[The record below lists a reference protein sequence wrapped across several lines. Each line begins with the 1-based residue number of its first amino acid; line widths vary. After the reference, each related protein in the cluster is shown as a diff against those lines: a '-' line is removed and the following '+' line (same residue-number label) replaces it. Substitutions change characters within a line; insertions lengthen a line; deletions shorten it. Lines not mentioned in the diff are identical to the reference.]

1 MNPYYEGQRKGTMK
15 RIAVFLFCFFLCGA
29 VHAQNII
36 MTQAE
41 WNFLSPGNAESSG
54 GPAWLSGSIGTNIL
68 LYRTLIQND
77 VLVSFGGIYAKRP
90 FKTERPPVEEGEAAD
105 ETAGEDEGAKYEFR
119 ENNEFL
125 FNVSDNIFVS
135 LNAKTVGLR
144 AGFSGGIGLYSGELV
159 QFFLN
164 IGFLAGI
171 HILPESLFSFTVD
184 IKPGYTGTVCWDY
197 NNADFF
203 KAFSPIQH
211 GWTFPLAVSVRFNLD
226 KL

>member
-1 MNPYYEGQRKGTMK
+1 MK

-29 VHAQNII
+29 LYAQNVV

-41 WNFLSPGNAESSG
+41 WNFLSPANEDSSER
-54 GPAWLSGSIGTNIL
+54 GPMWLSGSLGTNIL
-68 LYRTLIQND
+68 LYRTLVQTDI
-77 VLVSFGGIYAKRP
+77 LVGFGGIYAKRP
-90 FKTERPPVEEGEAAD
+90 FRIEKPPVDEGEAEAVD
-105 ETAGEDEGAKYEFR
+105 ETETAAEDGADTYEYR

-125 FNVSDNIFVS
+125 FSISDNIFVS
-135 LNAKTVGLR
+135 LNTKAVGLR

-164 IGFLAGI
+164 IGFLVGI

-184 IKPGYTGTVCWDY
+184 IKPGYTGTAIWDY
-197 NNADFF
+197 NNSDFF
-203 KAFSPIQH
+203 KAFSILQH
-211 GWTFPLAVSVRFNLD
+211 GWTFPLALSVRLNLD

>member
-1 MNPYYEGQRKGTMK
+1 
-15 RIAVFLFCFFLCGA
+15 
-29 VHAQNII
+29 

-41 WNFLSPGNAESSG
+41 WNFLSPGNESSG
-54 GPAWLSGSIGTNIL
+54 GPTWLSGSVGTNIL

-90 FKTERPPVEEGEAAD
+90 FKIERPSVEEGEAID
-105 ETAGEDEGAKYEFR
+105 ETAGEDGTAEYEYR

-135 LNAKTVGLR
+135 LNTKAVGLR
-144 AGFSGGIGLYSGELV
+144 AGFSGGVGLYSGELV

-164 IGFLAGI
+164 IGFLVGI

-184 IKPGYTGTVCWDY
+184 IKPGYTGTANWDY
-197 NNADFF
+197 NNTDFF
-203 KAFSPIQH
+203 KAFSLLQH
-211 GWTFPLAVSVRFNLD
+211 GWTFPIAVSVRVNLD